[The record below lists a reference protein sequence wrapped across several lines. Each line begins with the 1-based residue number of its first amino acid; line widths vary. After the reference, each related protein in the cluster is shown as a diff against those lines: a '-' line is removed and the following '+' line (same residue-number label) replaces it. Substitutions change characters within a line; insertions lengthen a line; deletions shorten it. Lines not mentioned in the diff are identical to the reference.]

1 MIKVGYASGLDGISS
16 CNHTPCSYVTKQ
28 VSMQQ
33 RVSES
38 QQVHKDGNREKY

>member
-1 MIKVGYASGLDGISS
+1 MHREEFIADNMIKVGYAPGLDGISS

-33 RVSES
+33 RVSKS
-38 QQVHKDGNREKY
+38 Q